1 MMQFFSLIIC
11 RSSISFIL
19 AILSMVTASLYSI
32 GTSAQAAELL
42 VLYPDVRAPFS
53 KVFDDI
59 SSGAEKHFDGDS
71 SSKAIAKGASAKK
84 VLLQKK
90 PDVVLVLGK
99 RSLASLQSVDRKMPV
114 VLGAVNSQQYDYP
127 GISMIPDPKVILDKL
142 MLLSPSV
149 GRIHVV
155 KKSQGSD
162 LQLDGASKY
171 LTSSGKELV
180 VHQSADIRDAANIYA
195 RLIDNASEGDA
206 IWILQDG
213 SYVNS
218 AIFSLLLDAAWSK
231 NLVVFSSN
239 PMHVKHG
246 ALFAVYPDNKNMG
259 ASLGKLANRVLA
271 GETEP
276 GMQTLQDTFLAVNE
290 RTSNH
295 LGISLSKDVKENI
308 DLLMPAR

>member
-1 MMQFFSLIIC
+1 MMQFSSLIIY
-11 RSSISFIL
+11 RSSASLIL
-19 AILSMVTASLYSI
+19 AILSMVAASLYSI

-53 KVFDDI
+53 KVFNDI
-59 SSGAEKHFDGDS
+59 SSGAEKYFDGGS
-71 SSKAIAKGASAKK
+71 SSKAIAKGDSAKK
-84 VLLQKK
+84 LLLRKN

-99 RSLASLQSVDRKMPV
+99 RSLASLQGVESKIPV
-114 VLGAVNSQQYDYP
+114 VLGAMSNQQYDYP
-127 GISMIPDPKVILDKL
+127 GISMIPDPKVILDRL
-142 MLLSPSV
+142 MLLSPAV
-149 GRIHVV
+149 GQVHVV
-155 KKSQGSD
+155 KKSKGSD

-171 LTSSGKELV
+171 LISSGKELV
-180 VHQSADIRDAANIYA
+180 VHQSSDIRDAANIYA
-195 RLIDNASEGDA
+195 RLIDNAAEGDA

-218 AIFSLLLDAAWSK
+218 AIFSLLLDAAWNK

-259 ASLGKLANRVLA
+259 ASLGKLANKVLA
-271 GETEP
+271 GEAEL
-276 GMQTLQDTFLAVNE
+276 GMQTLKDTFLAVNE

>member
-1 MMQFFSLIIC
+1 MMQLFFVILFRCVSNRSLVTLLLGLVPIY
-11 RSSISFIL
+11 SISVI
-19 AILSMVTASLYSI
+19 
-32 GTSAQAAELL
+32 AQSAELL

-71 SSKAIAKGASAKK
+71 SSKAIAKGDSAKK
-84 VLLQKK
+84 LLLRKK
-90 PDVVLVLGK
+90 PDVVLVLGR
-99 RSLASLQSVDRKMPV
+99 RSLASLQDVESKMSV
-114 VLGAVNSQQYDYP
+114 VLGAVSHQQYDYP

-171 LTSSGKELV
+171 LASSEKELI

-195 RLIDNASEGDA
+195 RLIDNATEGDA

-218 AIFSLLLDAAWSK
+218 AIFSLLLDAAWNK

-239 PMHVKHG
+239 PMHVKRG

-259 ASLGKLANRVLA
+259 ASLGRLANKVLL
-271 GETEP
+271 GDVEL
-276 GMQTLQDTFLAVNE
+276 GMQTLHDTFLAVNE

-295 LGISLSKDVKENI
+295 LGISLSKDVKESI

>member
-1 MMQFFSLIIC
+1 MMQFSFLIIN
-11 RSSISFIL
+11 RPSVSWIL
-19 AILSMVTASLYSI
+19 AILSMVVASSYSI
-32 GTSAQAAELL
+32 GSAAQAAELL

-71 SSKAIAKGASAKK
+71 SAKAIGKGDSAKK
-84 VLLQKK
+84 LLLRKR

-99 RSLASLQSVDRKMPV
+99 RSLASLQNVENKMPV
-114 VLGAVNSQQYDYP
+114 VLGAVSHQQYDYP

-155 KKSQGSD
+155 KKSEGSD

-171 LTSSGKELV
+171 LVASKKKLV
-180 VHQSADIRDAANIYA
+180 VHQSADIREAANIYA
-195 RLIDNASEGDA
+195 RLIDDATEGDA

-218 AIFSLLLDAAWSK
+218 AIFSLLLDAAWNK

-239 PMHVKHG
+239 PMHVKRG

-259 ASLGKLANRVLA
+259 ASLGRLANKVLA
-271 GETEP
+271 GDVKP
-276 GMQTLQDTFLAVNE
+276 GMQTLSDTFLAVNE

-295 LGISLSKDVKENI
+295 LGISLSKDVKESI